1 MKIRKILALCLS
13 VLLITAAGC
22 SALRGEKAASFGI
35 RSESSPSLTSQ
46 IPSFS
51 SAIASSDGNAN
62 SKRKASESAFS
73 AAQAVSKAESKKI
86 QNDSD
91 WVAYTTN
98 KDHYKL
104 HIKKADG
111 SEDKVIV
118 NDTVFAPCVAG
129 EWVYYFADL
138 STIEKVKLDGSQKTK
153 VCNTDGVQVYDT
165 DINAY
170 HGLSGSTAFT
180 GEYRDEYILYRFF
193 QMKQAGD
200 ENKEPNPPSYYK
212 LDLKQNKLIPVNN

>member
-1 MKIRKILALCLS
+1 MKIHKILALCLS
-13 VLLITAAGC
+13 ILLIIVAGC
-22 SALRGEKAASFGI
+22 SALSGEKAASSGI
-35 RSESSPSLTSQ
+35 RSASSPSSTLQ
-46 IPSFS
+46 IPSSS
-51 SAIASSDGNAN
+51 SAAASSDGNAN

-129 EWVYYFADL
+129 EWVYYINPL
-138 STIEKVKLDGSQKTK
+138 IEIDKVKLDGSQKTK
-153 VCNTDGVQVYDT
+153 VC
-165 DINAY
+165 DIPEMMHLNGNMAV
-170 HGLSGSTAFT
+170 TA
-180 GEYRDEYILYRFF
+180 EYKNGYILYKT
-193 QMKQAGD
+193 QQLHEVG
-200 ENKEPNPPSYYK
+200 NNSSYSPCYFK
-212 LDLKQNKLIPVNN
+212 LDLNENKITEVNN